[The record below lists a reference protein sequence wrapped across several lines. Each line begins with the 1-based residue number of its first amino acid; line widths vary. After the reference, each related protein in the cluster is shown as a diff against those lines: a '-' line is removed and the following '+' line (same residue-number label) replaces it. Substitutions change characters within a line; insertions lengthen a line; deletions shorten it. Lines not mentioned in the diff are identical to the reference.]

1 MKRVLLTEIKGKDV
15 TEHVMTEQVGNVIKG
30 YITVNGKFERTFE
43 QELNLSPENLA
54 LNFLFRL
61 LARAEGH
68 KGYAIPQNK
77 SLFRGKVDTSDNLE
91 CPSILIK

>member
-54 LNFLFRL
+54 LNFLFRGPAAPL
-61 LARAEGH
+61 GSWA
-68 KGYAIPQNK
+68 
-77 SLFRGKVDTSDNLE
+77 V
-91 CPSILIK
+91 CPGLT

>member
-43 QELNLSPENLA
+43 
-54 LNFLFRL
+54 
-61 LARAEGH
+61 
-68 KGYAIPQNK
+68 
-77 SLFRGKVDTSDNLE
+77 
-91 CPSILIK
+91 